1 MFIEYIKATFRFTT
15 EPYKRV
21 DTVLTEPTARMVFT
35 AVLTE
40 DGAGMEVLTEDV
52 EG

>member
-1 MFIEYIKATFRFTT
+1 
-15 EPYKRV
+15 
-21 DTVLTEPTARMVFT
+21 MVFT

-52 EG
+52 EGELTEDGAGMEVLTEDVEG